1 MAILKPIFFR
11 SALEFRRWLEK
22 HHDTAREI
30 WVGFYKKG
38 SGRGGIAYAEAVDQA
53 LCYGWI
59 DGIRKRIDEEGYTN
73 RFSPRTSKS
82 VWSNINI
89 KRAEQLQRLGL
100 MQPPGV
106 KAFETR
112 DPARSGIYSFE
123 NRPTT
128 LAPALERRFK
138 ANKKAWLFFQAQP
151 PGYRSLIIIM
161 VMSAKQ
167 DETKERR
174 LERVMKA
181 SEKGLRLI

>member
-1 MAILKPIFFR
+1 MKSIFFR
-11 SALEFRRWLEK
+11 SASEFRRWLEK
-22 HHDTAREI
+22 HHETAREI
-30 WVGFYKKG
+30 WVGFYKKD
-38 SGRGGIAYAEAVDQA
+38 STRRGIAYAEAVDQA

-82 VWSNINI
+82 VWSSINI
-89 KRAEQLQRLGL
+89 KRAEELRRLGL
-100 MQPPGV
+100 MRPPGV
-106 KAFETR
+106 KAFDTR

-123 NRPTT
+123 NRPKM

-151 PGYRSLIIIM
+151 QGYRRVIVFM

-167 DETKERR
+167 DETRERR

>member
-1 MAILKPIFFR
+1 MKPIFFR
-11 SALEFRRWLEK
+11 SAAGFRRWLEK
-22 HHDTAREI
+22 HHETAREI
-30 WVGFYKKG
+30 WVGFYKMD
-38 SGRGGIAYAEAVDQA
+38 SGKRGIAYADAVDQA

-73 RFSPRTSKS
+73 RFSPRTAKS
-82 VWSNINI
+82 VWSTINI
-89 KRAEQLQRLGL
+89 KRVEELRRLGL
-100 MQPPGV
+100 MRPPGV
-106 KAFETR
+106 RAFDTR

-123 NRPTT
+123 NRPKT

-151 PGYRSLIIIM
+151 PGYRRLIVFM

-167 DETKERR
+167 DETRERR
-174 LERVMKA
+174 LDRVMKA